1 MLYLPIIFV
10 YYLYFRNAKMAVTFV
25 TYMNEL
31 INMYIL
37 INDIVLTLQI
47 DIIEAKEKEKIS
59 LFLRLKVIG
68 AKSIIINGS
77 HLISFIS
84 QEKSIVVD
92 G

>member
-1 MLYLPIIFV
+1 
-10 YYLYFRNAKMAVTFV
+10 MAVTFV